1 MKNNNQTKDRYKP
14 IPFDPKAYA
23 ESERANNPEFAAAY
37 DNLSDMPIRQ
47 ANIDNGK
54 LKQVQ
59 RDATGA
65 VRKQH
70 A

>member
-1 MKNNNQTKDRYKP
+1 MKNNKLKKGMYKP
-14 IPFDPKAYA
+14 IDFDPKAYA
-23 ESERANNPEFAAAY
+23 ENERANNPEFAAAY
-37 DNLSDMPIRQ
+37 DNLSDTPITQ
-47 ANIDNGK
+47 ADFDSGK
-54 LKQVQ
+54 LKLVK